1 MENFHIFM
9 SSVHFPL
16 DTASDGWYNRDKPEN
31 EVTRMDNICRFPKTG
46 NLSDGLSIL
55 NFVFERTADF
65 PPKYLTPAN
74 YAMNVVVSG
83 SGVLHTPCGDY
94 PVSEDNVFLTF
105 SAKPYFI
112 ENAGNLGY
120 IYVSFIGPRAE
131 RLMKRAGF
139 TADSPVLACPE
150 KLTERWKEDFGAAD
164 DSCIDLVAESLL
176 LYTISLFCRD
186 ATERHDGGFENGI
199 LKIKQFVDLNYA
211 SPDLDLTSVSARF
224 GYSPK
229 YVSAAF
235 VRLVREN
242 FSDYLRDLR
251 LSHARKL
258 LDGGMYNVREV
269 SSACGFSDALY
280 FSKVFR
286 KNFGVSPREY
296 MKRKAI

>member
-1 MENFHIFM
+1 
-9 SSVHFPL
+9 
-16 DTASDGWYNRDKPEN
+16 
-31 EVTRMDNICRFPKTG
+31 MDNICRFPKTG
-46 NLSDGLSIL
+46 NLSDRLSIL

-94 PVSEDNVFLTF
+94 PVSENNVFLTF

-112 ENAGNLGY
+112 ENTGNLGY

-131 RLMKRAGF
+131 GLTKRAGF

-150 KLTERWKEDFGAAD
+150 KLTGRWKEDFGAAD

-186 ATERHDGGFENGI
+186 ATERHDSGFENGI

-286 KNFGVSPREY
+286 NNFGVSPREY
-296 MKRKAI
+296 MKRKPE